1 MYNAISVLACLV
13 SSVRA
18 SQFRR
23 GAPALTSAQTTPASQ
38 RTAPHPLVNTSTEY
52 SLARARQLDSS
63 FRGRSHPAR
72 TLPHRLSV
80 AHADCH
86 DNLISQYQATAHSHT
101 LASSTC
107 FALSQHTTVRSTDN
121 AQTAICRV
129 IRCMIETQTWRAQQ
143 AQHWQDE

>member
-1 MYNAISVLACLV
+1 MLFRLNCLLASLV

-86 DNLISQYQATAHSHT
+86 DNLISQYQATLTH
-101 LASSTC
+101 TC
-107 FALSQHTTVRSTDN
+107 FLDLLTLSQHTTVRSTDN